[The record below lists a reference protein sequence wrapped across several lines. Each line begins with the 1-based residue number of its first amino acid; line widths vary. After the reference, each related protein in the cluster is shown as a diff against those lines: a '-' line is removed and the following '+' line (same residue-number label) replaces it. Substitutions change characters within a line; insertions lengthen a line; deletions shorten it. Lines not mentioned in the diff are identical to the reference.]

1 MGILLTEA
9 DAAVAGAGG
18 ISLISM
24 LLMYAVV
31 IGAMWFFLMRP
42 QSKEKKRVA
51 AMLSALEVGDCV
63 LTTSGFYGIVIDIK
77 DDMVIVEFGSNK
89 NCRIPMEKSAISRV
103 EKAIIIEL
111 LKRLSQ
117 SKELTQPFIM
127 LFPADILTKF

>member
-1 MGILLTEA
+1 M
-9 DAAVAGAGG
+9 
-18 ISLISM
+18 ISM

-51 AMLSALEVGDCV
+51 AMLAALEIGDVV
-63 LTTSGFYGIVIDIK
+63 LTTSGFYGVVIDMR

-103 EKAIIIEL
+103 EKAGEN
-111 LKRLSQ
+111 
-117 SKELTQPFIM
+117 
-127 LFPADILTKF
+127 

>member
-9 DAAVAGAGG
+9 DAAAGG
-18 ISLISM
+18 GVGLISM

-42 QSKEKKRVA
+42 QNKEKKRVA
-51 AMLSALEVGDCV
+51 AMLAALEIGAVV
-63 LTTSGFYGIVIDIK
+63 LTTSGFYGVVIDMR

-103 EKAIIIEL
+103 EKAGEN
-111 LKRLSQ
+111 
-117 SKELTQPFIM
+117 
-127 LFPADILTKF
+127 

>member
-1 MGILLTEA
+1 MGILLEA
-9 DAAVAGAGG
+9 ADPAAGG

-51 AMLSALEVGDCV
+51 AMLSTLEIGDCV
-63 LTTSGFYGIVIDIK
+63 LTTSGFYGIVIDIN

-103 EKAIIIEL
+103 EKAGEN
-111 LKRLSQ
+111 
-117 SKELTQPFIM
+117 
-127 LFPADILTKF
+127 

>member
-1 MGILLTEA
+1 MYYVYLDEARQITDVGRQNGGNMGILLTEGA
-9 DAAVAGAGG
+9 DAAAAAGGG

-103 EKAIIIEL
+103 EKAGE
-111 LKRLSQ
+111 
-117 SKELTQPFIM
+117 
-127 LFPADILTKF
+127 A